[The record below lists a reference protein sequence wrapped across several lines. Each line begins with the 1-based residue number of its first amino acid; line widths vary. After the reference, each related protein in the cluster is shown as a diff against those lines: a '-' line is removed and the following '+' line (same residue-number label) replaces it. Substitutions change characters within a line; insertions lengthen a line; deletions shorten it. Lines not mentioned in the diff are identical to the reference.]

1 MENDIAIKIHY
12 LKVLIEIQLY
22 QQVKILNEN
31 SKIKDSKQL
40 RNEQEKIIKDF
51 IESLPENLKSLKNCK
66 QIVYSTLEE
75 VDNKVK
81 KFKEMDDSEE
91 R

>member
-40 RNEQEKIIKDF
+40 RKKKKKIIKDF

>member
-31 SKIKDSKQL
+31 SEIKDSKQL

-75 VDNKVK
+75 VDNRVK
-81 KFKEMDDSEE
+81 KIKEMDDSEE

>member
-1 MENDIAIKIHY
+1 M
-12 LKVLIEIQLY
+12 IEIQLY